1 MRAPPS
7 FLDRFLPTVLVIS
20 SLTLLGIGL
29 LSCAPSPFG
38 GVLPSEA
45 PLGDP
50 RFTGE
55 GPTPRET
62 AVPLNPRTPG
72 PVPTPSAGVVATRIR
87 IPSLGIDLPMVSA
100 SLDFPGNVDFYP
112 LCDVAMYLPG
122 FVQPGQE
129 GTTYIYAHAQRGM
142 FAPLLKASEV
152 SDGEGMLGALVEVY
166 TSDNKLHVYEV
177 SRVKRHATDL
187 SLAEVPPGE
196 HQLVLQTSE
205 GPTGTVPKLQVAA
218 RPLSVV
224 DASESEANPEAKP
237 RVCAPR

>member
-1 MRAPPS
+1 MRAPSS
-7 FLDRFLPTVLVIS
+7 FLDRFLPTVIMVS

-29 LSCAPSPFG
+29 LSYAPSTFG
-38 GVLPSEA
+38 GVHATEA

-50 RFTGE
+50 RFAGD
-55 GPTPRET
+55 GPAPDGT
-62 AVPLNPRTPG
+62 AVPLNPRTPE
-72 PVPTPSAGVVATRIR
+72 PAPTPQHGIVASRIR
-87 IPSLGIDLPMVSA
+87 VPSLGIDLPMVSGN
-100 SLDFPGNVDFYP
+100 LDFPGNVDFYP

-122 FVQPGQE
+122 FVQPGQA

-152 SDGEGMLGALVEVY
+152 HDGEGMLGALVEVY
-166 TSDNKLHVYEV
+166 TSDSKLHVYEI

-187 SLAEVPPGE
+187 SLAEAPPGE
-196 HQLVLQTSE
+196 HLLVLQTSE
-205 GPTGTVPKLQVAA
+205 GPAGTVPKLQVAA

-224 DASESEANPEAKP
+224 DAPESEANPEAKP